1 MTKKLYFCKVIITL
15 MKMDQPGIERA
26 LQLLVQLAH
35 NHFTTNAEFCKR
47 FGFSLRTFYRYIA
60 TFRNA
65 GLVVKKNDHRVL
77 YLETSNGKLSN
88 TLKDLLF
95 FTKEEETVLYE
106 AIDSIVTTTAAR
118 ENLKKKLYAVYDYQ
132 VITDAAFSRK
142 DQKTM
147 YDLKLAIDGK
157 KQVVLKKYKSSNS
170 GTIKDRQVEPYAFTD
185 AKDQVWCY
193 EIASKSVKLFKISRI
208 DKVDVLE
215 TIWKHENAHLV
226 GRVDMFR
233 MHSTESFHIC
243 LRLSQRAANLLQEEY
258 PLSKNYLAK
267 IQDNRYILDADVCG
281 FEGVSRFV
289 LGLYDE
295 IEVVE
300 SKEFKDYLNYKVKM
314 MKQSLQS

>member
-1 MTKKLYFCKVIITL
+1 
-15 MKMDQPGIERA
+15 MDQPGIERA
-26 LQLLVQLAH
+26 LQLLVRLAH
-35 NHFTTNAEFCKR
+35 NHFTTNAEFCEQ
-47 FGFSLRTFYRYIA
+47 FGFSLRTFYRYVA

-95 FTKEEETVLYE
+95 FTEEEEVVLYE
-106 AIDSIVTTTAAR
+106 AIDSIETTTAVR
-118 ENLKKKLYAVYDYQ
+118 QNLKKKLYAVYNYQ
-132 VITDAAFSRK
+132 VIADASHSRK
-142 DQKTM
+142 DQKNM
-147 YDLKLAIDGK
+147 HDLKLAIDSK
-157 KQVVLKKYKSSNS
+157 KQVFLKKYKSSHS
-170 GTIKDRQVEPYAFTD
+170 GTIKDRLVEPYAFTD

-193 EIASKSVKLFKISRI
+193 EIASKLVKLFKISRI
-208 DKVDVLE
+208 EKVDVLE
-215 TIWKHENAHLV
+215 TTWKHEGEHC
-226 GRVDMFR
+226 VDKVDLFR
-233 MHSTESFHIC
+233 MHSAESFHIC

-258 PLSKNYLAK
+258 PLSKNCLAK
-267 IQDNRYILDADVCG
+267 IQDNRYILDTDVCG